1 MRRSNRWMRAVVAVG
16 TAATMTAGIAACS
29 SDEQALTRSATAVVA
44 GTSAELVTATPSPT
58 APSPTATTPSPVT
71 SPTAEPAPAPATS
84 AVAPDPTPPA
94 APVDPLTG
102 GTPSDAPVLAVK
114 IENTAGGWPQYGT
127 GQADVVY
134 VEQVE
139 GGLTRLLA
147 LFHSSLPD
155 EVGAVRSL
163 RTTDTELLPA
173 YGSPAL
179 LFSGG
184 AGGPLEALAATPV
197 VDASGMGVTW
207 RSSGAKAPYNLHG
220 NLQQL
225 GAAVGDRS
233 PARDAGFTSAAAD
246 ARLDAAPAVTS
257 VAVQFQ
263 AARSAFAWTG
273 SAYAVERNGAPA
285 ADAQGTPLTAD
296 NVVVMS
302 VHAEPDGVV
311 DSVGSPSYVSHT
323 VGDGAVTLFRN
334 GRALEGHWWRGAADQ
349 PFRYEDASGAALPF
363 APGRTWIVLAT
374 QTTTTET
381 G

>member
-1 MRRSNRWMRAVVAVG
+1 MRLRRRGLRVIVAVG
-16 TAATMTAGIAACS
+16 TAATLTVGLSACS
-29 SDEQALTRSATAVVA
+29 SNDRTLTSAATAEVA
-44 GTSAELVTATPSPT
+44 GTSSAAP
-58 APSPTATTPSPVT
+58 APSPSSPTSSSPTPT
-71 SPTAEPAPAPATS
+71 SPTAEPTPEPATS
-84 AVAPDPTPPA
+84 APEPTPEPPPP

-102 GTPSDAPVLAVK
+102 GAPSGNPVLAVK

-147 LFHSSLPD
+147 LFHSSLPE

-163 RTTDTELLPA
+163 RTTDTEVLPA

-184 AGGPLEALAATPV
+184 AGGPLDALADTPV

-207 RSSGAKAPYNLHG
+207 RSSAAKAPYNLHA

-225 GAAVGDRS
+225 AAAVGDRS
-233 PARDAGFTSAAAD
+233 PARDAGFTFAAGD
-246 ARLDAAPAVTS
+246 PRLDAAPAVTS
-257 VAVQFQ
+257 IAVQFQ
-263 AARSAFAWTG
+263 AARAAFSWNG
-273 SAYAVERNGAPA
+273 STYAVQRNGGSA
-285 ADAQGTPLTAD
+285 ADAQGTAITAD
-296 NVVVMS
+296 NVVVMN
-302 VHAEPDGVV
+302 VTAEPDGVV
-311 DSVGSPSYVSHT
+311 DSVGSPSYISHT
-323 VGDGAVTLFRN
+323 VGDGTFTLFRN
-334 GRALEGHWWRGAADQ
+334 GRALDGHWWRGAADQ

>member
-1 MRRSNRWMRAVVAVG
+1 MRLRHRGMRVIVAVG
-16 TAATMTAGIAACS
+16 TAATLTAGLVACS
-29 SDEQALTRSATAVVA
+29 SDDQALTRSATAVVA
-44 GTSAELVTATPSPT
+44 GTSSAAPSPSPSPT
-58 APSPTATTPSPVT
+58 SSSPTPT
-71 SPTAEPAPAPATS
+71 SPTAEPTPEPATS
-84 AVAPDPTPPA
+84 AAEPTPEPPPA

-102 GTPSDAPVLAVK
+102 GTPSDNPVLAVK

-147 LFHSSLPD
+147 LFHSSLPE

-163 RTTDTELLPA
+163 RTTDTEVLPA

-184 AGGPLEALAATPV
+184 AGGPLDALAATPV

-207 RSSGAKAPYNLHG
+207 RSSAAKAPYNLHA

-225 GAAVGDRS
+225 AAAVGDRS
-233 PARDAGFTSAAAD
+233 PARDAGFTFAAGD
-246 ARLDAAPAVTS
+246 PRLDAAPAVTS
-257 VAVQFQ
+257 IAVQFQ
-263 AARSAFAWTG
+263 AARAAFAWNG
-273 SAYAVERNGAPA
+273 SAYAVQRNGGSA
-285 ADAQGTPLTAD
+285 ADAQGTPITAD
-296 NVVVMS
+296 NVVVMN
-302 VHAEPDGVV
+302 VVAEPDGVV
-311 DSVGSPSYVSHT
+311 DSVGSPSYISHT
-323 VGDGAVTLFRN
+323 VGDGSFTLFRN
-334 GRALEGHWWRGAADQ
+334 GRALDGHWWRGAADQ
-349 PFRYEDASGAALPF
+349 PFRYEDANGAALPF